1 MFIVILFLFSGM
13 VIGFLLHKKVKV
25 IKVSDKMSTWFIYV
39 FLFLLGISVGS
50 SEEIMN
56 NFGKI
61 GVQAFIL
68 TIGAIS
74 GSVLASFFIYKR
86 FFKEKE

>member
-13 VIGFLLHKKVKV
+13 LIGFLLNRNVKI
-25 IKVSDKMSTWFIYV
+25 IKISGKLSTWFIYV

-50 SEEIMN
+50 SEEIMR
-56 NFGKI
+56 NFVKI
-61 GVQAFIL
+61 GVQAIII
-68 TIGAIS
+68 TVGAIS
-74 GSVLASFFIYKR
+74 GSVLASYFIFKR